1 MIMKNKQDK
10 RQAASQAEQK
20 VRENAATAEE
30 SAEAAQE
37 DQGAQDAQEAGSP
50 AEDTEALRRE
60 LDDYRDR
67 YVRLMAEFDNYR
79 RRTARERLDLIESA
93 GEDILKGFL
102 PVLDDCER
110 ALDVL
115 RKTCEDKAAIEGTEL
130 IYTKL
135 LNYLKERGV
144 TRIEAQGAAFDTDF
158 HEAISQF
165 PAPSP
170 ELKNTVIDVT
180 RQGYMLHDKVLR
192 FAQVVVGI

>member
-1 MIMKNKQDK
+1 MKNKHDK
-10 RQAASQAEQK
+10 HQAEPQADQAAQAK
-20 VRENAATAEE
+20 AATAEE
-30 SAEAAQE
+30 SAEAAQTE
-37 DQGAQDAQEAGSP
+37 QDAQTAEP

-60 LDDYRDR
+60 LEDYRDR

-110 ALDVL
+110 ALKVL
-115 RKTCEDKAAIEGTEL
+115 SETCEDKAAIEGTEL
-130 IYTKL
+130 IYNKL
-135 LNYLKERGV
+135 LGYLKERGV
-144 TRIEAQGAAFDTDF
+144 TRIEAQGAAFDTDY

-180 RQGYMLHDKVLR
+180 RQGYMLHDKVVR

>member
-1 MIMKNKQDK
+1 MKNKHDK
-10 RQAASQAEQK
+10 QQAEPQADK
-20 VRENAATAEE
+20 AAQAKAATAED
-30 SAEAAQE
+30 SAEAAQAE
-37 DQGAQDAQEAGSP
+37 QDAQAAEP

-60 LDDYRDR
+60 LEDYRDR

-110 ALDVL
+110 ALKVL
-115 RKTCEDKAAIEGTEL
+115 SETCEDKAAIEGTEL
-130 IYTKL
+130 IYNKL
-135 LNYLKERGV
+135 LGYLKERGV
-144 TRIEAQGAAFDTDF
+144 TRIEAQGAAFDTDY

>member
-1 MIMKNKQDK
+1 MKNKHDK
-10 RQAASQAEQK
+10 QQAEPQADK
-20 VRENAATAEE
+20 AAQAKAATAEE
-30 SAEAAQE
+30 SAEAAQAE
-37 DQGAQDAQEAGSP
+37 QDAQAAEP

-60 LDDYRDR
+60 LEDYRDR

-110 ALDVL
+110 ALKVL
-115 RKTCEDKAAIEGTEL
+115 SETCEDKAAIEGTEL
-130 IYTKL
+130 IYNKL
-135 LNYLKERGV
+135 LGYLKERGV
-144 TRIEAQGAAFDTDF
+144 TRIEAQGAAFDTDY

>member
-1 MIMKNKQDK
+1 MKNKHDK
-10 RQAASQAEQK
+10 QQAEPQADQAAQAK
-20 VRENAATAEE
+20 AATAEE
-30 SAEAAQE
+30 SAEAAQAE
-37 DQGAQDAQEAGSP
+37 QDAQAAEP

-60 LDDYRDR
+60 LEDYRDR

-79 RRTARERLDLIESA
+79 RRTARERLGLIESA

-110 ALDVL
+110 ALKVL
-115 RKTCEDKAAIEGTEL
+115 SETCEDKAAIEGTEL
-130 IYTKL
+130 IYNKL
-135 LNYLKERGV
+135 LGYLKERGV
-144 TRIEAQGAAFDTDF
+144 TRIEAQGAAFDTDY

>member
-37 DQGAQDAQEAGSP
+37 DQGAQVAQEAGSP
-50 AEDTEALRRE
+50 AEDAEALRRE

-144 TRIEAQGAAFDTDF
+144 TRIKAQGAAFDTDF

>member
-1 MIMKNKQDK
+1 MKNKQDK
-10 RQAASQAEQK
+10 RQAASQAEQQT
-20 VRENAATAEE
+20 RDNAANAAE

-37 DQGAQDAQEAGSP
+37 AQEAQDSQEAGTP
-50 AEDTEALRRE
+50 AEDVEAMRHE

-110 ALDVL
+110 AIDVL

-144 TRIEAQGAAFDTDF
+144 TRIEAKGAAFDTDF

>member
-37 DQGAQDAQEAGSP
+37 DQGAQEAQEAGSP
-50 AEDTEALRRE
+50 AEDAEALRRE

-144 TRIEAQGAAFDTDF
+144 TRIEAQGTAFDTDF

>member
-1 MIMKNKQDK
+1 MKNKHDK
-10 RQAASQAEQK
+10 HQAEPQADQAAQAK
-20 VRENAATAEE
+20 AATAEE
-30 SAEAAQE
+30 SAEAAQAE
-37 DQGAQDAQEAGSP
+37 QDAQAAEP

-60 LDDYRDR
+60 LEDYRDR

-110 ALDVL
+110 ALKVL
-115 RKTCEDKAAIEGTEL
+115 SETCEDKAAIEGTEL
-130 IYTKL
+130 IYNKL
-135 LNYLKERGV
+135 LGYLKERGV
-144 TRIEAQGAAFDTDF
+144 TRIEAQGAAFDTDY